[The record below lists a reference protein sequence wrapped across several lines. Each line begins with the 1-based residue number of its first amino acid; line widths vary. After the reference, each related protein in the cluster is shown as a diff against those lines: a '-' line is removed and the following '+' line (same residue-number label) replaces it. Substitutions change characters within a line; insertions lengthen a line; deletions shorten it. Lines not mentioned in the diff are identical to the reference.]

1 MPLQI
6 CNYLLLSAFHICL
19 LRCSSRSVCLR
30 IAFECHFGVILLS
43 DFLVVCHRY
52 AYTHA
57 PRLCTVAPGA
67 SLISQSYKYEVWGGA
82 IHSLLAIAMRMCS
95 YEAMASLARLMTEQ
109 RVACG
114 TL

>member
-6 CNYLLLSAFHICL
+6 CNYLSLSAFHICL
-19 LRCSSRSVCLR
+19 LRSSSRSVCLR
-30 IAFECHFGVILLS
+30 IAFECYFGVILLS

-52 AYTHA
+52 L
-57 PRLCTVAPGA
+57 PIRIGA

-82 IHSLLAIAMRMCS
+82 IHSLLAMRMCS

-109 RVACG
+109 RVACE